1 MEFGFIC
8 IDWDNKALNEL
19 GKELL
24 NAGFTW
30 MEIHYPKYSN
40 GDAFFE
46 GYVETIR
53 DLTQRYHPHLSL
65 HLPAGDLNP
74 ASTNLGIRQES
85 LRQISEAIDFGA
97 QMGAGLAVM
106 HPGEL
111 READFPDGG
120 GEVTYESVRNSI
132 ARALKGA
139 WKLNID
145 AVAECAARAEQ
156 KGMKLTVEN
165 LFIPQTLLKTP
176 EQMRRFLGD
185 VRNKNVYCT
194 VDAGHA
200 FRAGLEPADFIKQLG
215 KNVIH
220 LHLND
225 NDGSCDLHLPLGK
238 GSIDFVPL
246 LRELV
251 KVDYRGAVIL
261 EITSVAASDFV
272 ESMGVLK
279 KLWQ

>member
-46 GYVETIR
+46 EYVETIR
-53 DLTQRYHPHLSL
+53 DLAQRYHPHLSF

-85 LRQISEAIDFGA
+85 LRQINEAIDFGA

-132 ARALKGA
+132 ARALEGA

-145 AVAECAARAEQ
+145 AVAECAARAEH

-194 VDAGHA
+194 VDVGHA

-215 KNVIH
+215 ENVIH

-251 KVDYRGAVIL
+251 KVDYRGAIIL
-261 EITSVAASDFV
+261 EITSVDASDFI
-272 ESMGVLK
+272 ESRGVLK
-279 KLWQ
+279 KLLQ